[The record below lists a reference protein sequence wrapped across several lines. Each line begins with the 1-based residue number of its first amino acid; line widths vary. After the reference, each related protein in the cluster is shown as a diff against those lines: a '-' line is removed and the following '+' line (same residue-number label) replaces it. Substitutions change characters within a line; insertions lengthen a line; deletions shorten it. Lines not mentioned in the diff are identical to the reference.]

1 MKDLTVGRPL
11 KIILLFSLPILIG
24 NLFNMAYNLA
34 DTRIIGSFIG
44 NDALAAVGS
53 VSSLNDLL
61 VFFLVGLANGFAV
74 ITATFFGMN
83 NLERV
88 KKCFSHSVL
97 FGIILSFLI
106 LLLCFLFMPG
116 ILNLLNV
123 DPEHFAEAYTYICIV
138 LVGLFF
144 STIYNILAATLR
156 AIGDVYTPLIF
167 LVIAVLLN
175 IVLDLLFVAVF
186 NLGVGGAAW
195 ATALSQFISVVL
207 CFIYTWVKYPL
218 LRLNIADFKIDKSL
232 LQKLLPAGF
241 SMGLMSSI
249 FAIGTVTLQTA
260 INTLGTNTIVAHAA
274 TRKITSLFMIP
285 FNTLATAMATY
296 TGQNF
301 GAGKIARIKD
311 GLKSSLIISWIWVAA
326 VILISYTLCPLLIHL
341 VTGTSIQE
349 VLEIGSLYQRV
360 DTLFY
365 FFVPCISILR
375 NMLQGLGDHISPI
388 VSSTIELIGKTLIAI
403 LLTPV
408 FKYWAIIWSEPIVW
422 MVMVIPLV
430 ISSAKRLRI
439 QVS

>member
-1 MKDLTVGRPL
+1 MKDLTIGRPL

-24 NLFNMAYNLA
+24 NLFNMAYNIA

-61 VFFLVGLANGFAV
+61 VFFMVGMANGFAV
-74 ITATFFGMN
+74 ISATFFGMN
-83 NLERV
+83 NLEKV
-88 KKCFSHSVL
+88 KKCFSHSIL
-97 FGIILSFLI
+97 FGIIISFFI
-106 LLLCFLFMPG
+106 LLACFLFMPG

-123 DPEHFAEAYTYICIV
+123 DSAHFDQAYTYICIV

-167 LVIAVLLN
+167 LIIAVLLN
-175 IVLDLLFVAVF
+175 IVLDLLFVVVF

-195 ATALSQFISVVL
+195 ATALSQFISVIL

-218 LRLNIADFKIDKSL
+218 LRLQRADFKIDKL
-232 LQKLLPAGF
+232 LSKKLLPAGF

-274 TRKITSLFMIP
+274 TRKLTSLFMLP

-301 GAGKIARIKD
+301 GAGKIPRIKE
-311 GLKSSLIISWIWVAA
+311 GLKA
-326 VILISYTLCPLLIHL
+326 LL
-341 VTGTSIQE
+341 
-349 VLEIGSLYQRV
+349 
-360 DTLFY
+360 
-365 FFVPCISILR
+365 
-375 NMLQGLGDHISPI
+375 
-388 VSSTIELIGKTLIAI
+388 
-403 LLTPV
+403 
-408 FKYWAIIWSEPIVW
+408 
-422 MVMVIPLV
+422 
-430 ISSAKRLRI
+430 
-439 QVS
+439 